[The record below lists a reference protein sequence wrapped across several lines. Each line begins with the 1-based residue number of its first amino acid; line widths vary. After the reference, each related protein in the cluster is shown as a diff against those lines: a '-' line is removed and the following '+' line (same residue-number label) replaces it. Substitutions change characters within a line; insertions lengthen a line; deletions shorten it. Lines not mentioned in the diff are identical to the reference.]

1 MHQRTVTRLTH
12 LSQDEARSC
21 YRGLW
26 ERMFVHDT
34 NLKGA
39 LAEAEIATAAI
50 RAGVPVLKP
59 LSEHGRYDLA
69 PPEATEEWPTRLD

>member
-1 MHQRTVTRLTH
+1 
-12 LSQDEARSC
+12 
-21 YRGLW
+21 
-26 ERMFVHDT
+26 MFVHDT